1 MKNLWNDMISVLPLY
16 EFMSLTSVQGKLRAS
31 APCSLFYVDSLHA
44 AWILHQ
50 VPPKLLRLS
59 IYIEL
64 MVTLMPTILRVSP
77 PLSPILIST
86 LSVPLYDVVVI
97 APLLNLAMHPLM
109 HYLIRDHAT
118 TPRRSLDPL
127 SLVEILS

>member
-1 MKNLWNDMISVLPLY
+1 MISVLPLH
-16 EFMSLTSVQGKLRAS
+16 EVMSLTSVQGKLRAS

-59 IYIEL
+59 VYIEL
-64 MVTLMPTILRVSP
+64 MVTLMSTILRVNP

-86 LSVPLYDVVVI
+86 LSLPSYDVVVI
-97 APLLNLAMHPLM
+97 APLLNLVMHPLM

-118 TPRRSLDPL
+118 TRRSLDPL